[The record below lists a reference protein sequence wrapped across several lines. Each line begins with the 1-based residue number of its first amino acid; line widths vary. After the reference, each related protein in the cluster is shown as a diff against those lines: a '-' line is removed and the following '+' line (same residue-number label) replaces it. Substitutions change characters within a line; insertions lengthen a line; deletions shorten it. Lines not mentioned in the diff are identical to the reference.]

1 MNVQGVNAALQ
12 LNVIIQTQHVFLCG
26 HKLGT
31 GDCWRKMS
39 VRMYDIL
46 IRLSWK
52 ILMIHRQR
60 EFPFSSGLM
69 RLEIWVSFIAVIVW
83 KVLSSASPQ
92 LVLGLAFS
100 SGHSPETPYTLLIPE
115 AGLWCWITQLLLFT
129 SVFCILM
136 AVSRNMTSHMTAFPG
151 LGLRGSI
158 FFHLC

>member
-1 MNVQGVNAALQ
+1 MWVSFLAQMNVQGVNAALQ
-12 LNVIIQTQHVFLCG
+12 LNGIIQTQHVFLCG

-69 RLEIWVSFIAVIVW
+69 RLEIWVSFTAVIVW

-100 SGHSPETPYTLLIPE
+100 SGHSPETLISTWPFTCCVTFIKLLYLSELQGASEKYHHIH
-115 AGLWCWITQLLLFT
+115 T
-129 SVFCILM
+129 SL
-136 AVSRNMTSHMTAFPG
+136 AF
-151 LGLRGSI
+151 
-158 FFHLC
+158 